1 MTLIHQDHDYTHA
14 KAVDVWNGAEA
25 VQNRKWI
32 KHWTNY
38 YTIAHATWTLRSDGT
53 VARASGWR
61 YRMARPRQLLSHA
74 LRASRRIRTRLRSR
88 RHPADSRRL
97 AVKTLSS
104 TSTTGWPVS
113 TGWG

>member
-1 MTLIHQDHDYTHA
+1 VTLIHQDHDYTHA

-53 VARASGWR
+53 VSRASGWR

-88 RHPADSRRL
+88 RL
-97 AVKTLSS
+97 ARHYGL
-104 TSTTGWPVS
+104 
-113 TGWG
+113 